1 MEGMAL
7 FSDNKFRFTLQWG
20 TDSEEQVQAGRL
32 LDKLGNKKSAF
43 VVLAV
48 TEYVRNHPEVAMP
61 GGKINIMIQH
71 TQSADQLQGMVREMA
86 MAAVTELM
94 AGMTLV
100 PASPQNDA
108 QTAGPSQKDLD
119 DMLKNLDIFK

>member
-61 GGKINIMIQH
+61 GGKINIMIQP

-100 PASPQNDA
+100 PTSPQSDA

>member
-48 TEYVRNHPEVAMP
+48 TEYVCNHPEVAMP
-61 GGKINIMIQH
+61 GGKINIMIQP
-71 TQSADQLQGMVREMA
+71 TQSADQLQTMVREMA
-86 MAAVTELM
+86 MAAVAELM

-100 PASPQNDA
+100 PASPQSDA
-108 QTAGPSQKDLD
+108 QPTGPSQKDLD